1 MRSLRLLLAP
11 FGFVLGGDL
20 RRRIQP
26 RLGPDGLSGHEARDG
41 HRTFSRSVLV
51 GLAGTKDD
59 VLADEWISNSR
70 VLGRKSRVKDRE
82 GPAFWTREE
91 SSTEGR
97 SWLKQEEVHD
107 GRVSWNIQQSNMAA
121 FIALYPLSCRRNGVP
136 RCASPPAHEDSQ

>member
-51 GLAGTKDD
+51 GLAGTNDG
-59 VLADEWISNSR
+59 VLAEEWISNSR
-70 VLGRKSRVKDRE
+70 VLGRESRVKDRK
-82 GPAFWTREE
+82 GPAFWTSEE
-91 SSTEGR
+91 SSTDGSRLVEAGR
-97 SWLKQEEVHD
+97 ARSPSVLEHTSEQD
-107 GRVSWNIQQSNMAA
+107 GGFPCS
-121 FIALYPLSCRRNGVP
+121 LS
-136 RCASPPAHEDSQ
+136 SLLPPKRGPTMRLSAGP